1 MPDYCTL
8 DEVVDVLTRN
18 AAEVEGNAAS
28 VDGEVVAKAIADAQA
43 EIDSRLA
50 TKYTVPFN
58 PVPALVASIAQDIA
72 AYLADLTFRENRD
85 YQTELSPIYLRYQRA
100 QAQLGRLQTGEAV
113 IPQEGGDPENPPET
127 GSGLRVA
134 AAYSR
139 PALIDGCEFD
149 IRLGCSPYQ
158 APHWSPEGWA
168 IHP

>member
-8 DEVVDVLTRN
+8 EEVVDVLTRN
-18 AAEVEGNAAS
+18 VAEVEGNAAS
-28 VDGEVVAKAIADAQA
+28 VDREAVLKAIVDAQA

-58 PVPALVASIAQDIA
+58 PVPALVASLAQDIA
-72 AYLADLTFRENRD
+72 AYLADLVFRENRD
-85 YQTELSPIYLRYQRA
+85 YGSELSPIYLRYQRA
-100 QAQLGRLQTGEAV
+100 QAQLGRLATGEAV
-113 IPQEGGDPENPPET
+113 IPPTGNNPENPPET

-139 PALIDGCEFD
+139 PGLIDGCEFD
-149 IRLGCSPYQ
+149 IRIGCASQPAPY
-158 APHWSPEGWA
+158 WSAEGWA